1 MPDLLLATKIK
12 LKGEASSDVKLTVDI
27 QFQSSELTL
36 DLSDL
41 TTQLQTNQTEL
52 MEFRKYGAR
61 EVDRALSQTV
71 MWNVVTVDTTSEWK
85 MLKTLQIIQLRISK
99 ST

>member
-1 MPDLLLATKIK
+1 MADLLLATKRK
-12 LKGEASSDVKLTVDI
+12 LKGEASSDIKLTVDI

-41 TTQLQTNQTEL
+41 ATELQSSQTEL
-52 MEFRKYGAR
+52 MEFRKYGAW

-85 MLKTLQIIQLRISK
+85 ILKTLQIIQLCISK